1 MENKFFEIVESLP
14 KFLTIKKQM
23 SVIFNTQS
31 PSGSA
36 PGTNTLISL
45 DFAVVMDASKESLL
59 RYSWQPEV
67 LSTEI
72 VGAAPCD

>member
-1 MENKFFEIVESLP
+1 MTRNQTFQYKKIEKEVRP
-14 KFLTIKKQM
+14 KKH
-23 SVIFNTQS
+23 TQS